1 MCAANAGLVAAP
13 QDRAAL
19 RPSLPL
25 RAYAALEW
33 NHLRYLFAGFL
44 AICLAPN
51 IMSEEGPPLSSLWGA
66 WDTGGAAGR
75 LFE

>member
-1 MCAANAGLVAAP
+1 MCSK
-13 QDRAAL
+13 RRTCR
-19 RPSLPL
+19 RPPGPGSPASITAL